1 MAVSENNNKLAE
13 NKVLILYSLNKINKD
28 IAEDNLFKIISSIN
42 DINYFY
48 FGQTLSD
55 LDQSRLVDS
64 YTKDK
69 DTIYRITSEGKNALS
84 LTKDILPGIIKLKAD
99 NIFKQEL
106 SSIEEESSVVA
117 EYTPK
122 NENDYKIKCKIVEN
136 NETIFEVS
144 TFAGSRDNA
153 KKIVDNWNKNA
164 NTIFPK
170 ILDLLLNSNEN
181 FHILNTYASICTIR
195 QAYNSMSL
203 FIKHQNDLPKYLSKR
218 DVYALYTDQV
228 RPILYN
234 NKKCIKLPLSNLV
247 RTKKVLTTTFND
259 PLIREFIKE
268 LNINKIEN
276 IYFPIPKVIEDK
288 EIKQVRIV
296 PLYKGE
302 YIEIEFS
309 YKKEKV
315 ELNEGNNN
323 TLSIDVGIN
332 NLMTLVTTNNISYI
346 IDGKRLKSINQ
357 FYNKQKAYYQSKLV
371 NNKYSKRLKRFDLRN
386 KHRIDDYVNK
396 AVNQVIKISKEEK
409 VNTIVI
415 GYNKGLKEKG
425 IKNDNL
431 TNKEKS
437 KINQNF
443 TRIPISRLI
452 NKIKYKCEEYS
463 INCIVINES
472 YTSLS
477 SFYDND
483 KIDKQEKYSGKR
495 IKRGLYLT
503 INNIEVNADVNA
515 ALNILRKSKP
525 KDDED
530 IHYLRDRGLTIPKRL
545 QVSF

>member
-1 MAVSENNNKLAE
+1 MFRTLKYHYKVKNDYEKRLLMFLFHISKNLYNVS
-13 NKVLILYSLNKINKD
+13 LYTLRQQYFNYDKISSYYELNK
-28 IAEDNLFKIISSIN
+28 
-42 DINYFY
+42 
-48 FGQTLSD
+48 
-55 LDQSRLVDS
+55 
-64 YTKDK
+64 
-69 DTIYRITSEGKNALS
+69 
-84 LTKDILPGIIKLKAD
+84 
-99 NIFKQEL
+99 
-106 SSIEEESSVVA
+106 
-117 EYTPK
+117 
-122 NENDYKIKCKIVEN
+122 
-136 NETIFEVS
+136 
-144 TFAGSRDNA
+144 
-153 KKIVDNWNKNA
+153 
-164 NTIFPK
+164 
-170 ILDLLLNSNEN
+170 LLNSNEN

-296 PLYKGE
+296 PIYKGE

-332 NLMTLVTTNNISYI
+332 NLMTLVTTNNNSYI

-371 NNKYSKRLKRFDLRN
+371 NNKYSKRLRRFDLRN

-503 INNIEVNADVNA
+503 KNNIEVNADVNA